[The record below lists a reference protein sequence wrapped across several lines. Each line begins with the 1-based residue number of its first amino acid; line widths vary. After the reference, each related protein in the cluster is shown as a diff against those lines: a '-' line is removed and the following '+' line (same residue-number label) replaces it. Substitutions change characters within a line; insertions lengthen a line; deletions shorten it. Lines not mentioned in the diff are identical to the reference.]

1 MNALINATTIYYED
15 SGDTAETPVVFVHGF
30 PFSSAMWSDQL
41 KLVGRNFRTI
51 AYDLR
56 GMGKSAIGDGQ
67 YTIEN
72 HVDDLLALL
81 DHLDIHQAI
90 IVGFSMG
97 GYIALRALERNP
109 DRFLAVALCDT
120 RCEAD
125 DNAGKIKR
133 ANAATMVKKEGAAEF
148 AKTFIPAVFSP
159 DSVQNNT
166 AAVAEI
172 SAIIKA
178 TAPVAIAGNLI
189 AMAARTDTSASLG
202 KIAVPTLIMVGEVDT
217 VTPPQAARFMH
228 DNIAGAEL
236 QLIPDAGHMSNME
249 NPQIFNSH
257 LMAFLQ
263 RVSNQ

>member
-1 MNALINATTIYYED
+1 MHALINATTLYYED
-15 SGDTAETPVVFVHGF
+15 SGDSAETPVVFVHGF
-30 PFSSAMWSDQL
+30 PFSSVMWSEQL

-56 GMGKSAIGDGQ
+56 GLGKSAIGDGQ

-81 DHLDIHQAI
+81 DHLEIHQAI

-97 GYIALRALERNP
+97 GYITLRALERHP

-159 DSVQNNT
+159 DSVKNNT

-172 SAIIKA
+172 STIINA

-189 AMAARTDTSASLG
+189 AMAARTDTSATLS
-202 KIAVPTLIMVGEVDT
+202 KITVPTLIMVGEVDT
-217 VTPPQAARFMH
+217 VTPPQAARYMY

-263 RVSNQ
+263 RVSSQ